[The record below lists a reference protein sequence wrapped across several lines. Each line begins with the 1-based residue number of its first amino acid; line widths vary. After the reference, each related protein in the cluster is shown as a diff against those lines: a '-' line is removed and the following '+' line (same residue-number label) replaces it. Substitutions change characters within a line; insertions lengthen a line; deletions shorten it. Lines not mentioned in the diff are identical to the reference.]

1 LKWYGQYI
9 FNNINGLDDKY
20 KNNDYSEVY
29 DEIYNE
35 ELNILNELKSV
46 ISVIITRDGMNVR
59 CAEKILQKAK
69 YDLNHIKKI
78 KDYVKI
84 EKFIEEEE
92 IEVCIQTPELS
103 VIKER
108 DKKKKQNKNRKELDN
123 KNIHILITDD
133 LNCIHKPAKS
143 RDFFE
148 SEKNEKQIPYH
159 CNSIKDFISKF
170 SDCPWKQ
177 DEKGPNYVSPH
188 YLILS
193 DIEQGS
199 RSSKIYESLSTY
211 MNIIKKHIKYP
222 KKTKDLFDSSNIEN
236 IQDIL
241 KTIKDYLMNQ
251 IYIHVYPK
259 AQIINDTIFYQQT
272 QKLSWIT
279 PENLNIKKIYVN
291 QLANAISWIKKID
304 VVKSIKDKLLCVQ
317 TAINTM
323 NNTIKFSLGI
333 KKDAGQDEL
342 IPIFHYIIIKAQ
354 PQRMFSNINYIECF
368 LEESELNSTPGTLLG
383 QMKSAT
389 TFILFIKPNQLNVS
403 QEEYEHNCYRRY
415 IKK

>member
-1 LKWYGQYI
+1 
-9 FNNINGLDDKY
+9 
-20 KNNDYSEVY
+20 
-29 DEIYNE
+29 
-35 ELNILNELKSV
+35 
-46 ISVIITRDGMNVR
+46 
-59 CAEKILQKAK
+59 
-69 YDLNHIKKI
+69 
-78 KDYVKI
+78 
-84 EKFIEEEE
+84 
-92 IEVCIQTPELS
+92 
-103 VIKER
+103 
-108 DKKKKQNKNRKELDN
+108 
-123 KNIHILITDD
+123 
-133 LNCIHKPAKS
+133 
-143 RDFFE
+143 
-148 SEKNEKQIPYH
+148 
-159 CNSIKDFISKF
+159 
-170 SDCPWKQ
+170 
-177 DEKGPNYVSPH
+177 
-188 YLILS
+188 
-193 DIEQGS
+193 
-199 RSSKIYESLSTY
+199 

-236 IQDIL
+236 IRDIL
-241 KTIKDYLMNQ
+241 KTIKDYLMSQ